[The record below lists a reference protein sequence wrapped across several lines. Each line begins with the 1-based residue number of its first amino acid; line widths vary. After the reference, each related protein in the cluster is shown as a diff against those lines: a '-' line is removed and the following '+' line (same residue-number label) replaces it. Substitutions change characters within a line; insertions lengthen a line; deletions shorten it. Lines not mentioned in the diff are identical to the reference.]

1 MNKINIITPPDI
13 LFNDAYTMMLV
24 YPSKPLQEELQDTFL
39 SSTKMDVNVYY
50 FDQAN
55 YTKQDVDW
63 LLNIFKMSELTI
75 VDVDNTAP
83 WAKDLLG
90 YMIAKTKTYWLTNGQ
105 DSVYNSLSNNK
116 VYNLDFMS
124 NIGDD
129 EVETVQQ

>member
-1 MNKINIITPPDI
+1 M
-13 LFNDAYTMMLV
+13 LLV

-55 YTKQDVDW
+55 YTKKDVDW

>member
-13 LFNDAYTMMLV
+13 LFNDAYTMLLV